1 MASVERG
8 AEHPHLD
15 RGSPLQEE
23 QALRH
28 ERRLSR
34 STTRRCSVSRTR
46 ADLRDL
52 IHGYALGLDTRDWD
66 LWRSA
71 FTDEVIIDT
80 SDYEPEPPPRRLP
93 VDVYVSFVSRLFAGL
108 RGDAASDRQR
118 TASRSTAIARRS
130 PRTSAPSTG
139 RRSAQGG
146 DRYTMFGT
154 YVDEC
159 ERTPDGWRIS
169 SVKLHLLRQ
178 EGNREVMRRAES
190 AGETARLA
198 LALT

>member
-1 MASVERG
+1 MAVGQRG
-8 AEHPHLD
+8 AERPDLD
-15 RGSPLQEE
+15 RGSPFQE
-23 QALRH
+23 QQTLRH

-34 STTRRCSVSRTR
+34 STTARCSDLADE

-52 IHGYALGLDTRDWD
+52 IHRYALGLDTRDWD

-93 VDVYVSFVSRLFAGL
+93 VDVYVSFVSRLFAGFEATQHL
-108 RGDAASDRQR
+108 IGSHRFAIDGDQATI
-118 TASRSTAIARRS
+118 TAHFRAEHWATVE
-130 PRTSAPSTG
+130 
-139 RRSAQGG
+139 QGG

-159 ERTPDGWRIS
+159 ERTADGWRIS

-190 AGETARLA
+190 AARRRGSPRD
-198 LALT
+198 

>member
-1 MASVERG
+1 M
-8 AEHPHLD
+8 
-15 RGSPLQEE
+15 Q
-23 QALRH
+23 
-28 ERRLSR
+28 RLADE
-34 STTRRCSVSRTR
+34 

-52 IHGYALGLDTRDWD
+52 IHRYALGLDTRDWE

-93 VDVYVSFVSRLFAGL
+93 VEAYVSFTSRLFAGFEATQHL
-108 RGDAASDRQR
+108 IGSHRFAIDGDHATITAHFRAEHWASV
-118 TASRSTAIARRS
+118 
-130 PRTSAPSTG
+130 G
-139 RRSAQGG
+139 QGG

-159 ERTPDGWRIS
+159 ERTPGGWRIS
-169 SVKLHLLRQ
+169 SVKLNLLRQ

-190 AGETARLA
+190 AARRRS
-198 LALT
+198 TPRD